1 MSPAVR
7 CAVTLSDRSSDVLP
21 PQANMA
27 QDKMTHFDRVAA
39 LTHSTFNSIM
49 ASVPENMAGRKI
61 IAGIVM
67 KRGDGDC
74 GTVVS
79 LGTGECGSVLTAV
92 TACCQWSTVSKRVF
106 LSCSASSL
114 SSLASPSVSSLSL
127 IS

>member
-1 MSPAVR
+1 
-7 CAVTLSDRSSDVLP
+7 
-21 PQANMA
+21 
-27 QDKMTHFDRVAA
+27 MTHFDRVAA

-92 TACCQWSTVSKRVF
+92 TVCVDSL
-106 LSCSASSL
+106 LSVVYSRQHDMFRFISFQ
-114 SSLASPSVSSLSL
+114 PS
-127 IS
+127 IAIR